1 MRFLT
6 RIRSDQSGAP
16 AIEYA
21 LVACLIAIAAIA
33 AMGGVGNQ
41 VNSSLGGVNSKVKSA
56 SGG

>member
-6 RIRSDQSGAP
+6 RFRSDERGAP

-33 AMGGVGNQ
+33 AMGGLGNQ
-41 VNSSLGGVNSKVKSA
+41 VNSTLGGVNSKVKNA
-56 SGG
+56 SGS

>member
-6 RIRSDQSGAP
+6 RLRSDQKGAP

-33 AMGGVGNQ
+33 AMGGLGTQ
-41 VNSSLGGVNSKVKSA
+41 VNSTLGGVNSKVKA
-56 SGG
+56 AGG